1 MTCKMIIGL
10 TGANASGKGEA
21 AGYLKSK
28 GFEYYSL
35 SDILREEA
43 KARGIELSREN
54 LIKLGNELRTKNRPS
69 ILADLV
75 IKNIK
80 AKGNYVID
88 SIRNPF
94 EVKALRKLSGFIL
107 IGIDAPVEIRFK
119 RAIARKRPGDPET
132 LEEFVEKERKENITD
147 PANQQ
152 LENCLKLADTVIVN
166 DSTIEEL
173 HKKLDLALKTA

>member
-107 IGIDAPVEIRFK
+107 IGIDAPVE
-119 RAIARKRPGDPET
+119 
-132 LEEFVEKERKENITD
+132 
-147 PANQQ
+147 
-152 LENCLKLADTVIVN
+152 
-166 DSTIEEL
+166 
-173 HKKLDLALKTA
+173 

>member
-1 MTCKMIIGL
+1 M
-10 TGANASGKGEA
+10 
-21 AGYLKSK
+21 
-28 GFEYYSL
+28 
-35 SDILREEA
+35 REEG